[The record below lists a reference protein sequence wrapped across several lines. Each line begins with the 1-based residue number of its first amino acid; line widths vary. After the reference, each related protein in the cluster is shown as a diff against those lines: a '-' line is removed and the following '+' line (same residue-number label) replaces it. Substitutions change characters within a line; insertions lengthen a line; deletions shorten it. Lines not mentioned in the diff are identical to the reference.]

1 MSFNQMKR
9 DELFELATENFA
21 VEVDQSANKARI
33 IAALAE
39 NGVTWDMAKVTDKN
53 AAAYE
58 AKNLEA
64 KKPAEGV
71 ITSASTKPVPED
83 VTLATENLVVETTE
97 VPVVEVVEAPA
108 PSVVLIKMERENPR
122 YDIRGHKFTR
132 ENPFALVRDEEA
144 DYILAQEG
152 FKVASPREAKEYYG

>member
-21 VEVDQSANKARI
+21 VDVDENANKARI

-39 NGVTWDMAKVTDKN
+39 NGVTWEMAKVTDTN

-58 AKNLEA
+58 AKNLE
-64 KKPAEGV
+64 KQQPAEGV
-71 ITSASTKPVPED
+71 ITSASTKGTPEA
-83 VTLATENLVVETTE
+83 VTLETEDAVVN
-97 VPVVEVVEAPA
+97 VVEVEVPEPVA
-108 PSVVLIKMERENPR
+108 PSVVLVKMERENPR

-132 ENPFALVRDEEA
+132 ENPFALVREDDA